1 MSERVTVMA
10 IFEEEEPM
18 TIPGPQD
25 VESGNCLV
33 CGEKAS
39 GFHYGVFSCESC
51 KGFFR
56 RSVHKGSVKV
66 CKFGNRCCLNPSTK
80 RSCAD
85 CRLRL
90 CKAAGMRPDCLLTDA
105 QRRSTPLW
113 RQHRPAG
120 QSSKPG
126 PSSSPSPL
134 INQNGDISSSASGTS
149 SPPWSDDG
157 SSSTAQG
164 IMGDPEVARMFAKP
178 ELVQLLAPNHQEI
191 ISEILGYWKKNAS
204 EERRH
209 IEELCNDTLAG
220 KTLQEKQL
228 NSLKHGDVCIQR
240 CIAFCKAI
248 RGFKDLSIDDQIAVV
263 KGSMFEYS
271 MMRWTVSCQECEID
285 NEVTYQ
291 VANLG
296 VNDRTMTNQVTLA
309 EIFDEELSKDGDGV
323 DVPPPM
329 ELAAGDCLVC
339 GDKAS
344 GFHYGVFSCEGC
356 KGFFRRSVTRGHVKA
371 CRWGNQC
378 SMDLYTRRRCPECR
392 LRSCKAAGMR
402 PDCLLTQAQCRSKLL
417 WRKSIAPKPVKSER
431 AASSST
437 TNSQDSPT
445 MPNPDQSGVPDEVS
459 HKSSLSPAAPESTY
473 TRSISHDALKWVT
486 STENKQSTEDD
497 DTHSTVREVTS
508 PSVDS
513 VHGPSRSVSTG
524 SNDMLS
530 FITVLDTDSEV
541 GSNATSLEK
550 IADVE
555 PIIVGKEE
563 VVTVAPEKC
572 KKEEDTELV
581 AETLLSLQTSDGK
594 GAESDPIRRRYLPED
609 LSQVAR
615 MENLFVRPDSIQEL
629 DKQHQE
635 LIKAILEHW
644 GQNIESERKHA
655 IAMWEDT
662 EACKT
667 LQEKQLR
674 YVEHGNKFV
683 ERYISF
689 CRTLHGFNSLHVE
702 DQINVVKG
710 SIFENFIMRG
720 PVFCKE
726 TGLDVNIAQRL
737 TAMMYTQEFTDR
749 VMKWCEGM
757 WKLNVDPITVHLLC
771 CSVIL
776 SPDRANVRG
785 GEILEKA
792 QEKYIECLQAYCKVA
807 YPDQPL
813 MFARLM
819 GKLTEVRE
827 IGASCEKHLRPEC
840 ASMIQAQPLVS
851 EIWQKD

>member
-1 MSERVTVMA
+1 MSKRVTVTV
-10 IFEEEEPM
+10 IFEEEDESVAV
-18 TIPGPQD
+18 PGPPD

-66 CKFGNRCCLNPSTK
+66 CKFGNRCCLDPSTR
-80 RSCAD
+80 RSCAE

-90 CKAAGMRPDCLLTDA
+90 CKAAGMRPDCLLSDA
-105 QRRSTPLW
+105 QRRSKSLW
-113 RQHRPAG
+113 RQHYPAG
-120 QSSKPG
+120 KSSNAG
-126 PSSSPSPL
+126 HSSASSPL
-134 INQNGDISSSASGTS
+134 INQNGDIPSSPSGPSA
-149 SPPWSDDG
+149 PPWSDDVCY
-157 SSSTAQG
+157 SSTAQW
-164 IMGDPEVARMFAKP
+164 ILGDPEVARMFAKP
-178 ELVQLLAPNHQEI
+178 ELVQFLAPNHQQI

-220 KTLQEKQL
+220 KTMEEKQL

-271 MMRWTVSCQECEID
+271 MMRWTVSCQECDID
-285 NEVTYQ
+285 HEVTYR

-296 VNDRTMTNQVTLA
+296 VHDTTMTNQVTIA
-309 EIFDEELSKDGDGV
+309 DIFDEELSKDGEGV
-323 DVPPPM
+323 NFPAPP

-417 WRKSIAPKPVKSER
+417 WRKHIAPKPVKSECS
-431 AASSST
+431 ASSSAMH
-437 TNSQDSPT
+437 
-445 MPNPDQSGVPDEVS
+445 MPSPDQSGVPDQVS
-459 HKSSLSPAAPESTY
+459 SKDSLSPSDSESSHTRCSSMSSDAAHKQVSSPENKLY
-473 TRSISHDALKWVT
+473 
-486 STENKQSTEDD
+486 TENNSKRPIVMEA
-497 DTHSTVREVTS
+497 TS
-508 PSVDS
+508 PDLVQ
-513 VHGPSRSVSTG
+513 HGPTVARSQSAT
-524 SNDMLS
+524 SDDILS
-530 FITVLDTDSEV
+530 FINILDTDIEV
-541 GSNATSLEK
+541 VQNTASLDK
-550 IADVE
+550 ITDIE
-555 PIIVGKEE
+555 PILLTKEE
-563 VVTVAPEKC
+563 VVTATPEKC
-572 KKEEDTELV
+572 KKAQDTEV
-581 AETLLSLQTSDGK
+581 AAETLLSLHTGVGSSK
-594 GAESDPIRRRYLPED
+594 GEQSGPTTED
-609 LSQVAR
+609 LSQVAPI
-615 MENLFVRPDSIQEL
+615 ENLFVRPDIIQEL
-629 DKQHQE
+629 DKEHQH
-635 LIKAILEHW
+635 LIKAILVYWKE
-644 GQNIESERKHA
+644 NIEPERKHA

-689 CRTLHGFNSLHVE
+689 CRTLQGFNSLHVE

-737 TAMMYTQEFTDR
+737 TAMMYTQEFTER
-749 VMKWCEGM
+749 VLKWCEGM

-776 SPDRANVRG
+776 SPDRANVKD

-792 QEKYIECLQAYCKVA
+792 QEKYIGCLQAYCKVA

-819 GKLTEVRE
+819 GKLTEVRD